1 MNFNVF
7 SFLGFLEGLVVMK
20 QNNEKNRKRIVVKF
34 GGSSLADHE
43 RILRAVTAVAEEAK
57 KGTQIVVIVSAMGKT
72 TDTLFHAAKN
82 SSNGRLHKKDLDEIL
97 AMGER
102 TSIRI
107 IAAALKAQGVNSR
120 YVDTHDPEWPIITD
134 DSFSDANPILDT
146 CYERAKQGV
155 LPLVDNGIIPVIAG
169 FVGRTKD
176 KRVTTLGRGGSDTTA
191 FILAK
196 ALEADELIL
205 VTDAEGIMSADPK
218 VIANPKR
225 LPEIDVST
233 LVGLADSGTK
243 FIHRKALQY
252 KDASVKVRVIKNIHG
267 NLNAEGTLIK
277 GALSSDLDVELANLS
292 PALSITVVGKGVSE
306 NPQVIK
312 ELAETVKNYAELLG
326 LSLNYDSMIL
336 YASEN
341 SNSKMLLEK
350 VHEVILNHEET
361 LAMSVRK
368 QLAFLKIKGVG
379 LEKTPGLTGRVSEAL
394 RIKRINIFGLMTIT
408 SSILL
413 FVNWK
418 EREKAL
424 NLVRDALRD
433 DKQC

>member
-1 MNFNVF
+1 MEDFSVMN
-7 SFLGFLEGLVVMK
+7 K
-20 QNNEKNRKRIVVKF
+20 NNEKNRKRIVVKF
-34 GGSSLADHE
+34 GGSSLANHE

-57 KGTQIVVIVSAMGKT
+57 KGTQIAVIVSAMGKT
-72 TDTLFHAAKN
+72 TDTLFNAAKN

-120 YVDTHDPEWPIITD
+120 YVDPHDPEWPIITD
-134 DSFSDANPILDT
+134 DVFSDANPILDI
-146 CYERAKQGV
+146 CYERARHNV
-155 LPLVDNGIIPVIAG
+155 LPLVEKGVVPVIAG
-169 FVGRTKD
+169 FVGRTEDNKM
-176 KRVTTLGRGGSDTTA
+176 TTLGRGGSDTTA

-196 ALEADELIL
+196 ALEADELIM

-218 VIANPKR
+218 VIGNPKR
-225 LPEIDVST
+225 LPEIDVNT

-243 FIHRKALQY
+243 FIHRKALRY
-252 KDASVKVRVIKNIHG
+252 KDSSVRVRVIGHTHR

-277 GALSSDLDVELANLS
+277 GVLSTELDVALANPS
-292 PALSITVVGKGVSE
+292 PAISITVVGKRVSE
-306 NPQVIK
+306 QPQVIK
-312 ELAETVKNYAELLG
+312 ELTETVKNHAELLG
-326 LSLNYDSMIL
+326 LSVNYDSMIL

-341 SNSKMLLEK
+341 ADSNLLLEK
-350 VHEVILNHEET
+350 IHEIILKHEET

-368 QLAFLKIKGVG
+368 QLAFLKIKGVD
-379 LEKTPGLTGRVSEAL
+379 LEKTPGLTGRIAEAL
-394 RIKRINIFGLMTIT
+394 RVNAINIFGLMTIT

-418 EREKAL
+418 EREKVIK
-424 NLVRDALRD
+424 LVRNALQGD
-433 DKQC
+433 

>member
-1 MNFNVF
+1 
-7 SFLGFLEGLVVMK
+7 MK
-20 QNNEKNRKRIVVKF
+20 QNNEKNSKRIVVKF

-57 KGTQIVVIVSAMGKT
+57 KGTKIAVIVSAMGKT

-82 SSNGRLHKKDLDEIL
+82 SSNGKLHKKDLDEIL

-107 IAAALKAQGVNSR
+107 IAAALKAQGVDSR
-120 YVDTHDPEWPIITD
+120 YVDPHDPEWPIITD
-134 DSFSDANPILDT
+134 DAFSDANPILDV
-146 CYERAKQGV
+146 CYKRARQNV
-155 LPLVDNGIIPVIAG
+155 FPLVEKDIVPVIAG

-176 KRVTTLGRGGSDTTA
+176 NRVTTLGRGGSDTTA

-218 VIANPKR
+218 VIDNPKR
-225 LPEIDVST
+225 LPEIDVNT

-243 FIHRKALQY
+243 FIHRKALRY

-267 NLNAEGTLIK
+267 DLNAKGTLIK
-277 GALSSDLDVELANLS
+277 GALSTDLDVELANTS
-292 PALSITVVGKGVSE
+292 PCLSITVVGKGVSE

-312 ELAETVKNYAELLG
+312 ELAETVKTHAELLG

-336 YASEN
+336 YTSEN
-341 SNSKMLLEK
+341 SRSKMLLEK
-350 VHEVILNHEET
+350 VHDVILNHEET
-361 LAMSVRK
+361 VAMSVRK

-379 LEKTPGLTGRVSEAL
+379 LEKTPGLTGRISEAL
-394 RIKRINIFGLMTIT
+394 RKNSINIFGLMTIT

-413 FVNWK
+413 FVDWN

-424 NLVRDALRD
+424 SLVRTALKGD
-433 DKQC
+433 

>member
-1 MNFNVF
+1 
-7 SFLGFLEGLVVMK
+7 MK
-20 QNNEKNRKRIVVKF
+20 RNIEKNRKRLVVKF

-57 KGTQIVVIVSAMGKT
+57 KGTQLAVIVSAMGKT

-82 SSNGRLHKKDLDEIL
+82 SSNGKLHKKDLDEIL

-107 IAAALKAQGVNSR
+107 IAAALKAQGVDAR
-120 YVDTHDPEWPIITD
+120 YVDPHDPEWPIITD
-134 DSFSDANPILDT
+134 DSFSDANPILDV
-146 CYERAKQGV
+146 CYERVKQNV
-155 LPLVDNGIIPVIAG
+155 LPIVEKGIIPVIAG

-176 KRVTTLGRGGSDTTA
+176 DRVTTLGRGGSDTTA

-196 ALEADELIL
+196 ALDADELIL

-218 VIANPKR
+218 VIDNPKR
-225 LPEIDVST
+225 LPEIDVKT

-243 FIHRKALQY
+243 FIHRKALRY
-252 KDASVKVRVIKNIHG
+252 KDASVRVRVIRHTYG
-267 NLNAEGTLIK
+267 NLNAEGTVIK
-277 GALSSDLDVELANLS
+277 GALSAELDVTLATPS
-292 PALSITVVGKGVSE
+292 SAMSITVVGNAVSE
-306 NPQVIK
+306 QPQVIK
-312 ELAETVKNYAELLG
+312 ELTETVKDHAELLG
-326 LSLNYDSMIL
+326 LSVNYDSMIL

-341 SNSKMLLEK
+341 ANSKMLLEK

-368 QLAFLKIKGVG
+368 QLAFLKIKGVD
-379 LEKTPGLTGRVSEAL
+379 LEKTPGLTGRIAEAL
-394 RIKRINIFGLMTIT
+394 RLNSINIFGLMTIT

-413 FVNWK
+413 FVDWNEK
-418 EREKAL
+418 EKAIK
-424 NLVRDALRD
+424 LVRNALKGD
-433 DKQC
+433 

>member
-1 MNFNVF
+1 MED
-7 SFLGFLEGLVVMK
+7 LIVMI
-20 QNNEKNRKRIVVKF
+20 QNHEKNRKRIVVKY

-43 RILRAVTAVAEEAK
+43 RILKAVTAVAEEAK
-57 KGTQIVVIVSAMGKT
+57 KGTQIAVIVSAMGKT

-82 SSNGRLHKKDLDEIL
+82 ASNGKVKKRELDEIL

-120 YVDTHDPEWPIITD
+120 YVDPHDPEWPIITD
-134 DSFSDANPILDT
+134 DVFSDANPILDT
-146 CYERAKQGV
+146 CYERARQNV
-155 LPLVDNGIIPVIAG
+155 LPLVEKGVVPVIAG

-176 KRVTTLGRGGSDTTA
+176 NKVTTLGRGGSDTTA

-196 ALEADELIL
+196 ALEADELIM

-218 VIANPKR
+218 IIGNPKR
-225 LPEIDVST
+225 IPEIDVNT

-243 FIHRKALQY
+243 FIHRKALRY
-252 KDASVKVRVIKNIHG
+252 KASSVKVRVIKHSHG
-267 NLNAEGTLIK
+267 NLNAEGTVIK
-277 GALSSDLDVELANLS
+277 GALSTELDIALANPS

-306 NPQVIK
+306 QPQVIK
-312 ELAETVKNYAELLG
+312 ELTETVKNLAELLG
-326 LSLNYDSMIL
+326 LSVNYDSMIL

-341 SNSKMLLEK
+341 SNSNLLLEK
-350 VHEVILNHEET
+350 VHEVILKHEET

-368 QLAFLKIKGVG
+368 QLAFLKIKGVD
-379 LEKTPGLTGRVSEAL
+379 LEKTPGLTGRIAEAL
-394 RIKRINIFGLMTIT
+394 RLNAINIFGLMTIT

-418 EREKAL
+418 EREKVIK
-424 NLVRDALRD
+424 LVRNALQGD
-433 DKQC
+433 

>member
-1 MNFNVF
+1 
-7 SFLGFLEGLVVMK
+7 MK
-20 QNNEKNRKRIVVKF
+20 QNKEKNRKRIVVKF

-43 RILRAVTAVAEEAK
+43 RILRAVTAVAKEAK
-57 KGTQIVVIVSAMGKT
+57 KGTQIAVIVSAMGKT

-120 YVDTHDPEWPIITD
+120 YVDPHDPEWPIITD
-134 DSFSDANPILDT
+134 DLFSDANPILDT
-146 CYERAKQGV
+146 CYERAKQNV
-155 LPLVDNGIIPVIAG
+155 LPLVEDGVIPVIAG

-176 KRVTTLGRGGSDTTA
+176 NRVTTLGRGGSDTTA

-218 VIANPKR
+218 VIDNPKR

-243 FIHRKALQY
+243 FIHRKALRY
-252 KDASVKVRVIKNIHG
+252 KDASVKVRVIKHIHG
-267 NLNAEGTLIK
+267 DLNAEGTLIK
-277 GALSSDLDVELANLS
+277 GALSSDLDVELAS
-292 PALSITVVGKGVSE
+292 PSPSLSITVVGEGVSE

-312 ELAETVKNYAELLG
+312 ELAETVKNHAKLLG

-336 YASEN
+336 YVSEN
-341 SNSKMLLEK
+341 SNSKLLLEK

-379 LEKTPGLTGRVSEAL
+379 LEKTPGLTGRISEAL
-394 RIKRINIFGLMTIT
+394 RVNCINIFGLMTIT

-413 FVNWK
+413 FVKWD

-424 NLVRDALRD
+424 NLVRNALRD
-433 DKQC
+433 DRKC

>member
-1 MNFNVF
+1 M
-7 SFLGFLEGLVVMK
+7 EGLVVMK
-20 QNNEKNRKRIVVKF
+20 QNKEKNRKRIVVKF

-57 KGTQIVVIVSAMGKT
+57 KGTQIAVIVSAMGKT
-72 TDTLFHAAKN
+72 TDTLFNAAKN
-82 SSNGRLHKKDLDEIL
+82 SSNGMLHKNDLDEIL

-120 YVDTHDPEWPIITD
+120 YVDPHDPEWPIITD
-134 DSFSDANPILDT
+134 DLFSDANPILDT
-146 CYERAKQGV
+146 CYEIAKQNV
-155 LPLVDNGIIPVIAG
+155 LPLVEDGVIPVIAG

-176 KRVTTLGRGGSDTTA
+176 NRVTTLGRGGSDTTA

-218 VIANPKR
+218 VIDDPKR

-243 FIHRKALQY
+243 FIHRKALRY
-252 KDASVKVRVIKNIHG
+252 KDASVKVRVIKHIHG
-267 NLNAEGTLIK
+267 DLNAEGTLIK
-277 GALSSDLDVELANLS
+277 GALSSDLDVELAS
-292 PALSITVVGKGVSE
+292 PSPSLSITVVGKGVSE

-312 ELAETVKNYAELLG
+312 ELAETVKNHAKLLG

-336 YASEN
+336 YVSEN
-341 SNSKMLLEK
+341 SNSKLLLEK

-379 LEKTPGLTGRVSEAL
+379 LEKTPGLTGRISEAL
-394 RIKRINIFGLMTIT
+394 RVNCINIFGLMTIT

-413 FVNWK
+413 FVKWDEK
-418 EREKAL
+418 EKAL
-424 NLVRDALRD
+424 NLVRNALRD
-433 DKQC
+433 DKTC

>member
-1 MNFNVF
+1 M
-7 SFLGFLEGLVVMK
+7 EGLVVMK
-20 QNNEKNRKRIVVKF
+20 QNKEKNRKRIVVKF

-57 KGTQIVVIVSAMGKT
+57 KGTQIAVIVSAMGKT
-72 TDTLFHAAKN
+72 TDTLFNAAKN
-82 SSNGRLHKKDLDEIL
+82 SSNGMLHKNDLDEIL

-120 YVDTHDPEWPIITD
+120 YVDPHDPEWPIITD
-134 DSFSDANPILDT
+134 DLFSDANPILDT
-146 CYERAKQGV
+146 CYEIAKQNV
-155 LPLVDNGIIPVIAG
+155 LPLVEDGVIPVIAG

-176 KRVTTLGRGGSDTTA
+176 NRVTTLGRGGSDTTA

-205 VTDAEGIMSADPK
+205 VTDAEGIMSADPE
-218 VIANPKR
+218 VIDDPKR

-243 FIHRKALQY
+243 FIHRKALRY
-252 KDASVKVRVIKNIHG
+252 KDASVKVRVIKHIHG
-267 NLNAEGTLIK
+267 DLNAEGTLIK
-277 GALSSDLDVELANLS
+277 GALSSDLDVELAS
-292 PALSITVVGKGVSE
+292 PSPSLSITVVGKGVSE

-312 ELAETVKNYAELLG
+312 ELAETVKNHAKLLG

-336 YASEN
+336 YVSEN
-341 SNSKMLLEK
+341 SNSKLLLEK

-368 QLAFLKIKGVG
+368 QLAFLKIRGVG
-379 LEKTPGLTGRVSEAL
+379 LEQTPGLTGRISEAL
-394 RIKRINIFGLMTIT
+394 RVNCINIFGLMTIT

-413 FVNWK
+413 FVKWN

-424 NLVRDALRD
+424 NLVRNALRD
-433 DKQC
+433 DKTC

>member
-1 MNFNVF
+1 
-7 SFLGFLEGLVVMK
+7 MK

-34 GGSSLADHE
+34 GGSSLADNE

-72 TDTLFHAAKN
+72 TDTLFQAAKN
-82 SSNGRLHKKDLDEIL
+82 SSNGKLHKKDLDEIL

-120 YVDTHDPEWPIITD
+120 YVDPHDPEWPIITD
-134 DSFSDANPILDT
+134 DSFSDANPILDI
-146 CYERAKQGV
+146 CYERAKQNV
-155 LPLVDNGIIPVIAG
+155 LPIVEKSIIPVIAG

-176 KRVTTLGRGGSDTTA
+176 NRVTTLGRGGSDTTA

-196 ALEADELIL
+196 ALDADELIL

-218 VIANPKR
+218 VICKPKR
-225 LPEIDVST
+225 LPEIDVRT

-243 FIHRKALQY
+243 FIHRKALRY
-252 KDASVKVRVIKNIHG
+252 KDASVKVRVIKHSHG
-267 NLNAEGTLIK
+267 DLNAEGTLIT
-277 GALSSDLDVELANLS
+277 GALSNDLNVELTSSS
-292 PALSITVVGKGVSE
+292 PAMLITVVGKGVSE
-306 NPQVIK
+306 QPQVIK
-312 ELAETVKNYAELLG
+312 ELSETVKNHAELLG
-326 LSLNYDSMIL
+326 SSLNYDSLIL

-341 SNSKMLLEK
+341 ADSNLLLEK
-350 VHEVILNHEET
+350 IHEIIISHPET

-368 QLAFLKIKGVG
+368 QLAFITIKGVG
-379 LEKTPGLTGRVSEAL
+379 LEKTPGLTGRISEAL
-394 RIKRINIFGLMTIT
+394 RVNSVNIFGLMTIT

-413 FVNWK
+413 FVEWEEK
-418 EREKAL
+418 EKVL
-424 NLVRDALRD
+424 NLVRDALNGD
-433 DKQC
+433 

>member
-1 MNFNVF
+1 
-7 SFLGFLEGLVVMK
+7 MK
-20 QNNEKNRKRIVVKF
+20 QNKEKNRKRIVVKF

-57 KGTQIVVIVSAMGKT
+57 KGTQIAVIVSAMGKT
-72 TDTLFHAAKN
+72 TDTLFNAAKN
-82 SSNGRLHKKDLDEIL
+82 SSNGMLHKNDLDEIL

-120 YVDTHDPEWPIITD
+120 YVDPHDPEWPIITD
-134 DSFSDANPILDT
+134 DLFSDANPILDT
-146 CYERAKQGV
+146 CYEIAKQNV
-155 LPLVDNGIIPVIAG
+155 LPLVEDGVIPVIAG

-176 KRVTTLGRGGSDTTA
+176 NRVTTLGRGGSDTTA

-196 ALEADELIL
+196 ALEADELII

-218 VIANPKR
+218 VIDDPKR

-243 FIHRKALQY
+243 FIHRKALRY
-252 KDASVKVRVIKNIHG
+252 KDASVKVRVIKHIHG
-267 NLNAEGTLIK
+267 DLNAEGTLIK
-277 GALSSDLDVELANLS
+277 GALSSDLDVELAS
-292 PALSITVVGKGVSE
+292 PSPSLSITVVGKGVSE

-312 ELAETVKNYAELLG
+312 EFAETVKNHAKLLG

-336 YASEN
+336 YVSEN
-341 SNSKMLLEK
+341 SNSKLLLEK

-379 LEKTPGLTGRVSEAL
+379 LEQTPGLTGRISEAL
-394 RIKRINIFGLMTIT
+394 RVNCINIFGLMTIT

-413 FVNWK
+413 FVKWN

-424 NLVRDALRD
+424 NLVRNALRD
-433 DKQC
+433 DKTC

>member
-1 MNFNVF
+1 M
-7 SFLGFLEGLVVMK
+7 EGLVVMK
-20 QNNEKNRKRIVVKF
+20 QNHEKNCKRIVVKF

-57 KGTQIVVIVSAMGKT
+57 KGTQIAVIVSAMGKT
-72 TDTLFHAAKN
+72 TDTLFNAAKN

-120 YVDTHDPEWPIITD
+120 YVDPHDPEWPIITD
-134 DSFSDANPILDT
+134 DVFSDANPILDT
-146 CYERAKQGV
+146 CYERARQKV
-155 LPLVDNGIIPVIAG
+155 LPLVEKGVVPVIAG

-176 KRVTTLGRGGSDTTA
+176 NKVTTLGRGGSDTTA

-196 ALEADELIL
+196 ALEADELIM

-218 VIANPKR
+218 IIGNPKR
-225 LPEIDVST
+225 LPEIDVNT

-243 FIHRKALQY
+243 FIHRKALRY
-252 KDASVKVRVIKNIHG
+252 KDSSVRVRVIRHSHG
-267 NLNAEGTLIK
+267 NLNAEGTVIK
-277 GALSSDLDVELANLS
+277 GALSTELDVALANPS
-292 PALSITVVGKGVSE
+292 PAMSITVVGVGVAE
-306 NPQVIK
+306 QPQVIK
-312 ELAETVKNYAELLG
+312 ELTETVKNHAELLG
-326 LSLNYDSMIL
+326 LSVNYDSMIL

-341 SNSKMLLEK
+341 SNSNLLLEK
-350 VHEVILNHEET
+350 VHEVILKHEET

-368 QLAFLKIKGVG
+368 QLAFLKIKGVD
-379 LEKTPGLTGRVSEAL
+379 LEKTPGLTGRIAEAL
-394 RIKRINIFGLMTIT
+394 RLNAVNIFGLMTIT

-413 FVNWK
+413 FVKWN
-418 EREKAL
+418 EREKVIK
-424 NLVRDALRD
+424 LVRNALKGD
-433 DKQC
+433 